1 MKQYGRRHP
10 RWEFSLWRVVFFVA
24 MTVIALAVLVVRLV
38 QVQLLHGE
46 EYRAAAQA
54 NQIRL
59 IPVAAPRGLIFDR
72 HGKVVVR
79 SRPEFVVAL
88 IPSLVK
94 NIDAE
99 LKTVAQTIG
108 VPVAK
113 LQEQLLHHNGVNYK
127 DFDEVAVYEPY
138 GPVILASDIPVAKVS
153 RLSELLNDLPGVDV
167 EVQAVRNYPYG
178 SEGSAVFGY
187 VGQITPTEYKRLR
200 SQGYSMNDVIGKDG
214 IEYQYDKYLRGE
226 PGGQRIVVDSQSQV
240 VPNIK
245 LPPKQPVPGDSLVLN
260 IDWRLQ
266 QIADQALEHGIKS
279 WTGGKKSLGGAVV
292 ILDPWSGRVLAL
304 SSYPR
309 YDPNAFASNDYKEI
323 AHYLLDPMDPLFDR
337 AIDAATP
344 TGSTFKM
351 ITGSAVLTAGLV
363 KANQIIYDSGS
374 WNCYGAQFVDL
385 AAGGLGN
392 TNFVHALAA
401 SSDGYF
407 YHMGWLLGNDRL
419 RKFAQAY
426 GIGQKTGIDLPGEF
440 AGNYPTNAWM
450 MKVAGVPLEPS
461 DVCSLAIG
469 QGALQATPLQ
479 MANVES
485 AVINGGTLYK
495 PQVVA
500 QIRDP
505 QGHVVKT
512 FHPEIIRHVPV
523 TPESL
528 QAVRAGMDQ
537 VTEPWGTAYGL
548 KIDGLPYGGKTG
560 TAETGNGSG
569 ANTTWF
575 VAYAPANHPKIAMA
589 VFVDRSGGYGSEVAA
604 PIAREIMIK
613 YFKIKNPGP
622 GY

>member
-1 MKQYGRRHP
+1 
-10 RWEFSLWRVVFFVA
+10 
-24 MTVIALAVLVVRLV
+24 MTTIAVIIVVVRLV
-38 QVQLLHGE
+38 NVQIVNGE
-46 EYRAAAQA
+46 DYRSAAQA
-54 NQIRL
+54 NQVRL
-59 IPVAAPRGLIFDR
+59 IPVAAPRGLIYDR
-72 HGKVVVR
+72 NGQVVVR

-94 NIDAE
+94 DIDSE
-99 LKTVAQTIG
+99 LRTVAQTIG
-108 VPVAK
+108 VPASK
-113 LQEQLLHHNGVNYK
+113 LKEQLLHHHGVNYK
-127 DFDEVAVYEPY
+127 NFDEVAVYEPY
-138 GPVILASDIPVAKVS
+138 GPVILAEDIPVAKVS
-153 RLSELLNDLPGVDV
+153 RLSEILNDLPGVDV
-167 EVQAVRNYPYG
+167 EVSAVRDYPHG

-187 VGQITPTEYKRLR
+187 VGQITPDEYKRLR
-200 SQGYSMNDVIGKDG
+200 PQGYSMNDVVGKDG
-214 IEYQYDKYLRGE
+214 IEYEYDKYLRGQ

-240 VPNIK
+240 VPSIK

-266 QIADQALEHGIKS
+266 RIADEALEHGIKS
-279 WTGGKKSLGGAVV
+279 WTGGKRELGGAVV
-292 ILDPWSGRVLAL
+292 ILDPWNGKVRAIA
-304 SSYPR
+304 SYPR
-309 YDPNAFASNDYKEI
+309 YDPNAFASNDYKRI

-351 ITGSAVLTAGLV
+351 ITGSGVLSSGLV
-363 KANQIIYDSGS
+363 KVNQTIYDSGA
-374 WNCYGAQFVDL
+374 WNCYGAEFVDI
-385 AAGGLGN
+385 ASGGLGA
-392 TNFVHALAA
+392 TSFVHALAA

-419 RKFAQAY
+419 RKYAQSY

-479 MANVES
+479 MARVES
-485 AVINGGTLYK
+485 AVVNGGTLYK

-500 QIRDP
+500 QVRDL
-505 QGHVVKT
+505 QGHIVKSFSPQVV
-512 FHPEIIRHVPV
+512 RHVDV

-528 QAVRAGMDQ
+528 KAVREGMDQ

-548 KIDGLPYGGKTG
+548 KINGLPYGGKTG

-575 VAYAPANHPKIAMA
+575 VAYAPANHAKIAMA
-589 VFVDRSGGYGSEVAA
+589 VFVDRSGGYGASVAA

-613 YFKIKNPGP
+613 YFRIKDPGP

>member
-1 MKQYGRRHP
+1 MSPYGRRP
-10 RWEFSLWRVVFFVA
+10 LRWEFSPWRVAFFVA
-24 MTVIALAVLVVRLV
+24 MTLIALVVVVVRLV
-38 QVQLLHGE
+38 QVQIVHGE

-59 IPVAAPRGLIFDR
+59 IPVAAPRGLIYDR
-72 HGKVVVR
+72 NGKVIVR

-94 NIDAE
+94 DVDSE
-99 LKTVAQTIG
+99 LKTVARTIG
-108 VPVAK
+108 VPAAK
-113 LQEQLLHHNGVNYK
+113 LQEQLLHHHGVNYK
-127 DFDEVAVYEPY
+127 NFDEVVTYEPY

-153 RLSELLNDLPGVDV
+153 RLSEILNDLPGVDV
-167 EVQAVRNYPYG
+167 EVQAVRNYPHG

-187 VGQITPTEYKRLR
+187 VGQITPEEYKRLR
-200 SQGYSMNDVIGKDG
+200 SQGYSMNDVVGKDG
-214 IEYQYDKYLRGE
+214 IEYVYDTYLRGQ

-245 LPPKQPVPGDSLVLN
+245 LPPKQPVPGDSLILN

-266 QIADQALEHGIKS
+266 QITDEALEHGIRS
-279 WTGGKKSLGGAVV
+279 WTGGKRDLGAAVV

-309 YDPNAFASNDYKEI
+309 YDPNAFASDDYKKI
-323 AHYLLDPMDPLFDR
+323 AHYLLDPNEPLFNR
-337 AIDAATP
+337 AIAAATP

-351 ITGSAVLTAGLV
+351 ITGSGVLSAGLV
-363 KANQIIYDSGS
+363 KVNQIIYDSGA
-374 WNCYGAQFVDL
+374 WNCYGAQFVDI
-385 AAGGLGN
+385 AAGGLGD
-392 TNFVHALAA
+392 TSFVHALAA

-419 RKFAQAY
+419 RKYAQDY

-440 AGNYPTNAWM
+440 SGNYPTNAWM

-479 MANVES
+479 MARVES
-485 AVINGGTLYK
+485 AVVNGGTLYK
-495 PQVVA
+495 PQIVS

-505 QGHVVKT
+505 QGRVIKT
-512 FHPEIIRHVPV
+512 FTPQITRHVHV

-528 QAVRAGMDQ
+528 KAVREGMDQ
-537 VTEPWGTAYGL
+537 VTQPWGTAYGL

-575 VAYAPANHPKIAMA
+575 VAYAPANHAKIAMA
-589 VFVDRSGGYGSEVAA
+589 VFVDRSGGYGASVAA

-613 YFKIKNPGP
+613 YFNIKNPGP

>member
-1 MKQYGRRHP
+1 MKRYGRP
-10 RWEFSLWRVVFFVA
+10 AQWQFSPWRLGFFIA
-24 MTVIALAVLVVRLV
+24 MTTIAVIIVVVRLV
-38 QVQLLHGE
+38 NVQIVNGE
-46 EYRAAAQA
+46 DYRSAAQA
-54 NQIRL
+54 NQVRL
-59 IPVAAPRGLIFDR
+59 IPVAAPRGLIYDR
-72 HGKVVVR
+72 NGQVVVR

-94 NIDAE
+94 DIDSE
-99 LKTVAQTIG
+99 LRTVAQTIG
-108 VPVAK
+108 VPASK
-113 LQEQLLHHNGVNYK
+113 LKEQLLHHHGVNYK
-127 DFDEVAVYEPY
+127 NFDEVAVYEPY
-138 GPVILASDIPVAKVS
+138 GPVILAEDIPVAKVS
-153 RLSELLNDLPGVDV
+153 RLSEILNDLPGVDV
-167 EVQAVRNYPYG
+167 EVSAVRDYPHG

-187 VGQITPTEYKRLR
+187 VGQITPDEYKRLR
-200 SQGYSMNDVIGKDG
+200 PQGYSMNDVVGKDG
-214 IEYQYDKYLRGE
+214 IEYEYDKYLRGQ

-240 VPNIK
+240 VPSIK

-266 QIADQALEHGIKS
+266 RIADEALEHGIKS
-279 WTGGKKSLGGAVV
+279 WTGGKRELGGAVV
-292 ILDPWSGRVLAL
+292 ILDPWNGKVRAIA
-304 SSYPR
+304 SYPR
-309 YDPNAFASNDYKEI
+309 YDPNAFASNDYKRI

-351 ITGSAVLTAGLV
+351 ITGSGVLSSGLV
-363 KANQIIYDSGS
+363 KVNQTIYDSGA
-374 WNCYGAQFVDL
+374 WNCYGAEFVDI
-385 AAGGLGN
+385 ASGGLGA
-392 TNFVHALAA
+392 TSFVHALAA

-419 RKFAQAY
+419 RKYAQSY

-479 MANVES
+479 MARVES
-485 AVINGGTLYK
+485 AVVNGGTLYK

-500 QIRDP
+500 QVRDL
-505 QGHVVKT
+505 QGHIVKSFSPQVV
-512 FHPEIIRHVPV
+512 RHVDV

-528 QAVRAGMDQ
+528 KAVREGMDQ

-548 KIDGLPYGGKTG
+548 KINGLPYGGKTG

-575 VAYAPANHPKIAMA
+575 VAYAPANHAKIAMA
-589 VFVDRSGGYGSEVAA
+589 VFVDRSGGYGASVAA

-613 YFKIKNPGP
+613 YFRIKDPGP

>member
-1 MKQYGRRHP
+1 MKSYRRT
-10 RWEFSLWRVVFFVA
+10 RWEFSLWRVAFFVVVTA
-24 MTVIALAVLVVRLV
+24 VALIALLVRLV
-38 QVQLLHGE
+38 QVQLLHGP

-59 IPVAAPRGLIFDR
+59 IPVAAPRGLIYDR
-72 HGKVVVR
+72 SGKVVVR

-94 NIDAE
+94 NVNAE

-108 VPVAK
+108 VPEAK
-113 LQEQLLHHNGVNYK
+113 MHDHLLHHNGVNYK
-127 DFDEVAVYEPY
+127 NFDEVVTYEPY

-153 RLSELLNDLPGVDV
+153 RLSEILNDLPGVDV

-178 SEGSAVFGY
+178 TEGSAVFGY
-187 VGQITPTEYKRLR
+187 VGRITPDEYKRLR
-200 SQGYSMNDVIGKDG
+200 SQGYSMNDVVGKDG
-214 IEYQYDKYLRGE
+214 LEYQYDKYLRGQ

-266 QIADQALEHGIKS
+266 QITDQALANGIKS
-279 WTGGKKSLGGAVV
+279 WTGGKRTLGGAVV

-309 YDPNAFASNDYKEI
+309 YDPNAFASNDYKKI
-323 AHYLLDPMDPLFDR
+323 AYYLLDPHEPLFDR

-363 KANQIIYDSGS
+363 KVNQVIYDSGE
-374 WNCYGAQFVDL
+374 WDCHGAIFRDI
-385 AAGGLGN
+385 AAGGLGD
-392 TNFVHALAA
+392 TTFVHALAA

-419 RKFAQAY
+419 RKFARYY

-440 AGNYPTNAWM
+440 SGNYPTNAWM

-469 QGALQATPLQ
+469 QGALEATPLQ
-479 MANVES
+479 MALVES
-485 AVINGGTLYK
+485 AVVNGGTLYK
-495 PQVVA
+495 PQVVW

-505 QGHVVKT
+505 QGHVIKT
-512 FHPEIIRHVPV
+512 FTPHVIRHVPV

-528 QAVRAGMDQ
+528 KAVREGMDQ
-537 VTEPWGTAYGL
+537 VTEPYGTAYGL
-548 KIDGLPYGGKTG
+548 TINGLPYGGKTG

-589 VFVDRSGGYGSEVAA
+589 VFVDRSGGYGSQVAA

-613 YFKIKNPGP
+613 YFRIKNPGP